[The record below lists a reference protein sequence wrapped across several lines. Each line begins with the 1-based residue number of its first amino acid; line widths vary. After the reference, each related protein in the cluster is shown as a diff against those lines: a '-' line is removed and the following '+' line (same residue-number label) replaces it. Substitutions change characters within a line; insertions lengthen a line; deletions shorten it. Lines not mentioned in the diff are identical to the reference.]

1 MRKVPWESFAPVTE
15 SLMSAAP
22 GTMAY
27 WLSEAITVENLPR
40 AYGRLTWAVLR
51 LCDRPVLTAF
61 LRALIE
67 PHLFFDATDQFLEAA
82 IDSAINS
89 PLSPLAPMD
98 NLIRPYPV
106 LPAPQVN
113 AERQPAQ
120 VGPAPSQRPLAPP
133 HQPGVHPAPA
143 AKLRDPNVSHP
154 ATQTPE
160 ALSLSAHLGQGH
172 HSPM

>member
-1 MRKVPWESFAPVTE
+1 MGRVPWESFAPITE
-15 SLMSAAP
+15 SLMSGAP

-40 AYGRLTWAVLR
+40 AYERLTDAVIR
-51 LCDRPVLTAF
+51 LSEPRVLTAF

-67 PHLFFDATDQFLEAA
+67 PHIFFDASAQFLEAA
-82 IDSAINS
+82 IASAIDS

-120 VGPAPSQRPLAPP
+120 VGQAPCSGRLLPLTSRKRTPHLPP
-133 HQPGVHPAPA
+133 GFGI
-143 AKLRDPNVSHP
+143 
-154 ATQTPE
+154 QT
-160 ALSLSAHLGQGH
+160 
-172 HSPM
+172 